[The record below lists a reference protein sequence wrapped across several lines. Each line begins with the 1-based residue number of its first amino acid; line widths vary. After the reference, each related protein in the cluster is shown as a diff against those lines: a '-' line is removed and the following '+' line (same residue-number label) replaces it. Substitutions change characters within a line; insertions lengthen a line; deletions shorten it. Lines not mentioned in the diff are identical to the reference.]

1 MGGEGELSTKSLAD
15 YYSVSYFA
23 KELNALQFA
32 LEHRYYGKS
41 WPSQNTSDLQYLS
54 SK

>member
-1 MGGEGELSTKSLAD
+1 MGGEGELSELSLAEH
-15 YYSVSYFA
+15 YSVSYFA

-41 WPSQNTSDLQYLS
+41 WPSTNLSDM
-54 SK
+54 